1 VQQDVTS
8 PIAPPYSMVPQLQYR
23 YTPVDLPHGLDF
35 SVVADTTRFELIR
48 PITGQVGNNGQRS
61 YVQAQLSRPFL
72 SPGAFITPKL
82 MLHTAMYQTDQ
93 LMSNG
98 SKSANR
104 TLPTFSLDSGLIFER
119 DTSWFGKNLLQTFE
133 PRAFYTYTPYRDQSM
148 LPLYDTGRSDFNFA
162 SIFSENDYVGQDRI
176 ADNHLVTLGATS
188 RFIDPES
195 GAEKLKFAVAQRV
208 RLSDQRVLLPGEVA
222 ATSKL
227 SDILLGA
234 AFNWTDKWSLEGTT
248 QYNKDLNRT
257 VRTTAT
263 ARYSPGNYRTF
274 NIGYRTQLDTVTKKP
289 SSELVD
295 VGWQWPINDLWG
307 DKGKD
312 LGAGRGQGG
321 GRWYAVGRLNYSIKD
336 NKLVDTVVGFEYD
349 GCCWIGRVVLERLQ
363 SSVIQSNLRLLFQME
378 FVGFSRLSFGA
389 DPTSSLKQNVPRYQY
404 LREAVTPPSRFT
416 NYD

>member
-1 VQQDVTS
+1 MSDV
-8 PIAPPYSMVPQLQYR
+8 
-23 YTPVDLPHGLDF
+23 
-35 SVVADTTRFELIR
+35 
-48 PITGQVGNNGQRS
+48 
-61 YVQAQLSRPFL
+61 
-72 SPGAFITPKL
+72 
-82 MLHTAMYQTDQ
+82 
-93 LMSNG
+93 
-98 SKSANR
+98 
-104 TLPTFSLDSGLIFER
+104 
-119 DTSWFGKNLLQTFE
+119 
-133 PRAFYTYTPYRDQSM
+133 
-148 LPLYDTGRSDFNFA
+148 
-162 SIFSENDYVGQDRI
+162 
-176 ADNHLVTLGATS
+176 
-188 RFIDPES
+188 
-195 GAEKLKFAVAQRV
+195 
-208 RLSDQRVLLPGEVA
+208 
-222 ATSKL
+222 
-227 SDILLGA
+227 LLGA

-248 QYNKDLNRT
+248 QYNKDIGRT

-274 NIGYRTQLDTVTKKP
+274 NIGYRTQLDTQTRKP

-363 SSVIQSNLRLLFQME
+363 SSVIQSNLRLLFQVE

-389 DPTSSLKQNVPRYQY
+389 DPTTSLKQNVPRYQY